1 MKQELTLNMM
11 VVENLLDVKTYFAGE
26 VKENFVVQYE
36 KLLKSSA
43 FYHAGGLHET
53 EEETAE
59 CIKVLRST
67 GEASSVTRISEYPI
81 GAEFTCVD
89 EALARIRDAHSDIF
103 KV

>member
-1 MKQELTLNMM
+1 MM
-11 VVENLLDVKTYFAGE
+11 VVENLLDVKNYFAGE

-36 KLLKSSA
+36 KMLKSNA
-43 FYHAGGLHET
+43 FYEAGGLHET

-89 EALARIRDAHSDIF
+89 EALARVREVHSDIF
-103 KV
+103 KA

>member
-1 MKQELTLNMM
+1 MM
-11 VVENLLDVKTYFAGE
+11 VVENLLDVKKYFASE

-36 KLLKSSA
+36 KMLKSSA
-43 FYHAGGLHET
+43 CYRAGDLHET

-81 GAEFTCVD
+81 GVEFTCVD
-89 EALARIRDAHSDIF
+89 EALARIREAHSDIF
-103 KV
+103 KR